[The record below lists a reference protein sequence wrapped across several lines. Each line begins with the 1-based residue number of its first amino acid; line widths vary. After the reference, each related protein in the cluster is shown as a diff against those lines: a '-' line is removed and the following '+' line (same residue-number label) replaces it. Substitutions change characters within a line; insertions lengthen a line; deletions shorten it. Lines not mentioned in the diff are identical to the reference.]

1 LDHLE
6 YLAAGIYY
14 STYMDHCT
22 AKRVSPDAGSSKKI
36 RLNRGKSGVAFIDI
50 IIVIIFMVL
59 IFIVGSFFYRWVSD
73 PDDFFV
79 AGRKLTPFILAA
91 VITATN
97 VNLYSFVGQA
107 GIAYKHGI
115 AILWQTW
122 TGNMALVF
130 SGLFIIPIMRRLRVR
145 TVPEFL
151 ELRYNKTVRSLVGIL
166 WVFRLAFWLGVVL
179 YTAVIAAQA
188 ITGISSYIF
197 WLFVFAVVAILYTM
211 LGGMWSV
218 AFTDVI
224 QFVFM
229 LGGALIVLPLAMSA
243 VGWMPGLME
252 KLPEMTFVLVRETG
266 TYNWKFI
273 LAIFLLG
280 IEWASVDQGLLQR
293 AFGAENTRT
302 VAKGLV
308 LAGIITTPFALLW
321 NLPGLAA
328 AVLYPGLHNA
338 DQAIPLL
345 ISNLLPPVIL
355 GLVVCGLI
363 SSQLSTISGN
373 LNGVATLFTND
384 IYQSWIKR
392 KSGSKETL
400 FIARIMTL
408 IIGLLMIIFALWVPQ
423 KGAVEAYL
431 TIIAVMD
438 MPLFIVGIFYGLLWK
453 RCTASGAIIGYLAGA
468 LAGIMGQFI
477 LNYDFNITTF
487 ISAGTALLVAPL
499 VSLLTRPVSKDKIDN
514 IWQAKHTSPEEK
526 SSGDI
531 YHIVPRTKM
540 GKLSLAIYLSGVIL
554 FIGGIVSGSGGW
566 SYASVI
572 AVIGMIIY
580 FSGGYIRVNTN

>member
-1 LDHLE
+1 MDYCSGE
-6 YLAAGIYY
+6 RIPQVAGGQKEIPL
-14 STYMDHCT
+14 S
-22 AKRVSPDAGSSKKI
+22 RRQFI
-36 RLNRGKSGVAFIDI
+36 VALVDI
-50 IIVIIFMVL
+50 IIVVVFIILTFM
-59 IFIVGSFFYRWVSD
+59 VGSFFYKWVGN
-73 PDDFFV
+73 PDDFYV

-115 AILWQTW
+115 SILWQTW

-145 TVPEFL
+145 TIPEFL
-151 ELRYNKTVRSLVGIL
+151 ELRYNKAVRTLVGIL

-179 YTAVIAAQA
+179 YTAVVAAQA
-188 ITGISSYIF
+188 ITGISSYLF
-197 WLFVFAVVAILYTM
+197 WLCVFAVAAIIYTM

-218 AFTDVI
+218 AFTDVM

-243 VGWMPGLME
+243 VGWMPGLTE
-252 KLPEMTFVLVRETG
+252 KLPKMTFVLVRESG

-293 AFGAENTRT
+293 AFAAENTRS

-328 AVLYPGLHNA
+328 AVLYPGLQNA
-338 DQAIPLL
+338 DQAIPML

-355 GLVVCGLI
+355 GLVLCGLI

-384 IYQSWIKR
+384 IYQSIIKR
-392 KSGSKETL
+392 KAGNREIL

-408 IIGLLMIIFALWVPQ
+408 VIGVLMIAFALWVPR

-431 TIIAVMD
+431 TIIGVMD

-453 RCTASGAIIGYLAGA
+453 RSTAAGAIIGYLAGA
-468 LAGIMGQFI
+468 VAGIIGQFF
-477 LNYDFNITTF
+477 LNYDFNVTTF
-487 ISAGTALLVAPL
+487 ISAAAALTVTPL
-499 VSLLTRPVSKDKIDN
+499 VSLLTRPESGNKIEN
-514 IWQAKHTSPEEK
+514 VWQARHISAEEK

-531 YHIVPRTKM
+531 YHIVPQTRT
-540 GKLSLAIYLSGVIL
+540 GKLSLVVYLSGGIL
-554 FIGGIVSGSGGW
+554 FITGVISGSGGW
-566 SYASVI
+566 PYASVL
-572 AVIGMIIY
+572 AVIGMIVY
-580 FSGGYIRVNTN
+580 FVGGYLKVHTN

>member
-1 LDHLE
+1 M
-6 YLAAGIYY
+6 A
-14 STYMDHCT
+14 
-22 AKRVSPDAGSSKKI
+22 V
-36 RLNRGKSGVAFIDI
+36 IDI
-50 IIVIIFMVL
+50 VIVIAFL
-59 IFIVGSFFYRWVSD
+59 ILTFLVGSFFYKWVGD
-73 PDDFFV
+73 PDDFYL

-107 GIAYKHGI
+107 GIAYQHGI
-115 AILWQTW
+115 SILWQTW

-130 SGLFIIPIMRRLRVR
+130 SGLFIIPIMRRLRIR

-151 ELRYNKTVRSLVGIL
+151 ELRYSKSVRVLVGVL

-179 YTAVIAAQA
+179 YTAVVAAQA
-188 ITGISSYIF
+188 ITGIESYTF
-197 WLFVFAVVAILYTM
+197 WIIAFAVVAIIYTV

-218 AFTDVI
+218 AFTDVM

-243 VGWMPGLME
+243 VGWMPGLIE
-252 KLPEMTFVLVRETG
+252 KLPEHSLTLVRETG

-293 AFGAENTRT
+293 AFGAESTKT

-328 AVLYPGLHNA
+328 SVLYPGLQNP
-338 DQAIPLL
+338 DQAIPMLL
-345 ISNLLPPVIL
+345 SRMVPPVIL
-355 GLVVCGLI
+355 GLVVCGLL

-384 IYQSWIKR
+384 IYENLRKR
-392 KSGSKETL
+392 KATDKETL
-400 FIARIMTL
+400 FIARLMTL
-408 IIGLLMIIFALWVPQ
+408 IVGIFMIVFAYFVP
-423 KGAVEAYL
+423 KMGGAVEAYL
-431 TIIAVMD
+431 TIIGIMD

-453 RCTASGAIIGYLAGA
+453 RATSSGAILGYLAGA
-468 LAGIMGQFI
+468 LAGIFGKFVYMF
-477 LNYDFNITTF
+477 DFNLTTF
-487 ISAGTALLVAPL
+487 ISAGAALIVLPV
-499 VSLLTRPVSKDKIDN
+499 VSWLTKPEAKEKIEN
-514 IWQAKHTSPEEK
+514 VWRARKTSEEEEK
-526 SSGDI
+526 SGVTYNI
-531 YHIVPRTKM
+531 IPKTRK
-540 GKLSLAIYLSGVIL
+540 GKLSGLVYLSGVLI
-554 FIGGIVSGSGGW
+554 FIGGVLTGSNGWPYASFIAVSGM
-566 SYASVI
+566 V
-572 AVIGMIIY
+572 IY
-580 FSGGYIRVNTN
+580 FLGGLLRVHFD